1 MLDDLIIVFFVGCAI
16 LVAGVLG
23 YIVAFYK
30 VRHDLRREWEKETKK
45 VTTDSI
51 KRSRATLRGQFVEQL
66 APYFPEF
73 KYDPTE
79 ARFLGSPIDII
90 CFPGLSTGTPEE
102 VVFIEVKSGDSEL
115 TKVERK
121 IRDLIN
127 NGSVRWEIIRPLG

>member
-1 MLDDLIIVFFVGCAI
+1 MLDNFAVVVFVVGILI
-16 LVAGVLG
+16 AGVLG
-23 YIVAFYK
+23 YIVASYK
-30 VRHDLRREWEKETKK
+30 VRHDLRGEWEKETKK

-66 APYFPEF
+66 APFFPEF

-102 VVFIEVKSGDSEL
+102 VVFIEVKSGDSDL

-127 NGSVRWEIIRPLG
+127 SGSVRWELMRPL